1 MIKRIKKHFLIY
13 LFAAGALFS
22 LAATDNYFEISK
34 NLEIFADIYKTLDLY
49 YVDEINPN
57 ELIRTGI
64 DAMLA
69 SLDPYTNFYSEA
81 ELENYRFQTTG
92 KYGGIGAVIRQK
104 GDYIAIIEPYEN
116 SPALKAGLQAGD
128 LIIEIN
134 GQSTRHLKVED
145 ASKLLKGNPGT
156 TVDLLVRREG
166 FLQDQLIRV
175 EREEIKIENVPFYG
189 MINDS
194 VGYIKFTQFTR
205 DAGKNVS
212 KAFKALK
219 AGHKLKGLV
228 LDLRG
233 NPGGLLNE
241 AVNVCN
247 IFIPKNKLVVST
259 KGKVSDW
266 NRDFKTLNQPLDTE
280 IPLTV
285 LISSGSA
292 SASEIVSGTLQDYDR
307 AVIVG
312 QTSFGKGLVQN
323 THELSYKT
331 ILKLTTA
338 KYYIPSG
345 RCIQAIDY
353 SHKDNEGHANKLP
366 DSLRSAFKTEHGR
379 VVYDGAGI
387 YPDVEVP
394 QPKLSNISISLLRND
409 LIFDFATKF
418 HSEHDSIP
426 APESFEISDATFN
439 EFMGFLEDK
448 EYHYQTRSE
457 ELIDKLEVQLEKENY
472 MEAVEPSLAE
482 LRDQLAKDKEND
494 LLKFS
499 DEIKRLLKEEIVAR
513 YYSQS
518 GVIRSSF
525 RDDPIIIKAVE
536 VLANKELYKSILLP
550 SN

>member
-1 MIKRIKKHFLIY
+1 MIKRIKKHILLYF
-13 LFAAGALFS
+13 FAAGTLLS
-22 LAATDNYFEISK
+22 LAAADHYFEISK
-34 NLEIFADIYKTLDLY
+34 NLEIFTDIYKTLDLY

-92 KYGGIGAVIRQK
+92 KYGGIGAIIRQK
-104 GDYIAIIEPYEN
+104 GDYIAIIEPYEE
-116 SPALKAGLQAGD
+116 SPARKAGLQAGD
-128 LIIEIN
+128 LIIKIN
-134 GQSTRHLKVED
+134 GQSTLHMKVED

-156 TVDLLVRREG
+156 TVDLLIRREG
-166 FLQDQLIRV
+166 FLNDQHIQV
-175 EREEIKIENVPFYG
+175 EREEIKIKNVPFYG

-194 VGYIKFTQFTR
+194 IAYIKFTQFTR

-212 KAFKALK
+212 NAYKALK
-219 AGHKLKGLV
+219 AEHELKGLV

-280 IPLTV
+280 IPITV

-312 QTSFGKGLVQN
+312 QPSFGKGLVQN
-323 THELSYKT
+323 TYELSYKT
-331 ILKLTTA
+331 ILKVTTA

-353 SHKDNEGHANKLP
+353 SHKDKEGHANKLP
-366 DSLRSAFKTEHGR
+366 DSLRSAFKTERGR

-394 QPKLSNISISLLRND
+394 QPKLSNISVSLLSND
-409 LIFDFATKF
+409 LIFDYATKF
-418 HSEHDSIP
+418 HHEHDTIP
-426 APESFEISDATFN
+426 SPEIFEISDDIYN
-439 EFMGFLEDK
+439 DFMSFLKDK

-457 ELIDKLEVQLEKENY
+457 ELIDKLEIQLKKENY
-472 MEAVEPSLAE
+472 MKAVEPSLTE
-482 LRDQLAKDKEND
+482 LKDQLEKDKKND
-494 LLKFS
+494 LMKFR

-513 YYSQS
+513 YFSQS

-525 RDDPIIIKAVE
+525 RDDPIITKAVE
-536 VLANKELYKSILLP
+536 VLENKELYKSILLP

>member
-13 LFAAGALFS
+13 FFAVGTLLS
-22 LAATDNYFEISK
+22 LAAADHYFEISK
-34 NLEIFADIYKTLDLY
+34 NLEIFTDIYKTLDLY
-49 YVDEINPN
+49 YVDEINPS

-92 KYGGIGAVIRQK
+92 KYGGIGAIIRQK
-104 GDYIAIIEPYEN
+104 GDYIAIIEPYED
-116 SPALKAGLQAGD
+116 SPARKAGLQAGD
-128 LIIEIN
+128 LIIKIN
-134 GQSTRHLKVED
+134 GQSTLHMKVED

-156 TVDLLVRREG
+156 TVDLLIRREG
-166 FLQDQLIRV
+166 FLNDQHIQV
-175 EREEIKIENVPFYG
+175 EREEIKIKNVPFYG

-194 VGYIKFTQFTR
+194 IAYIKFTQFTR

-212 KAFKALK
+212 NAYKELK
-219 AGHKLKGLV
+219 AEHELKGLV

-280 IPLTV
+280 IPITV

-312 QTSFGKGLVQN
+312 QPSFGKGLVQN
-323 THELSYKT
+323 TYELSYKT
-331 ILKLTTA
+331 ILKVTTA

-353 SHKDNEGHANKLP
+353 SHKDKEGHANKSP

-394 QPKLSNISISLLRND
+394 QPKLSNISVSLLSND
-409 LIFDFATKF
+409 LIFDYATKF
-418 HSEHDSIP
+418 HQEHDTIP
-426 APESFEISDATFN
+426 SPEIFEISDDIYN
-439 EFMGFLEDK
+439 DFMSFLKDK

-457 ELIDKLEVQLEKENY
+457 ELIDKLEIQLKKENY
-472 MEAVEPSLAE
+472 MKAVEPSLTE
-482 LRDQLAKDKEND
+482 LKDQLEKDKKND
-494 LLKFS
+494 LIKFR

-513 YYSQS
+513 YFSQS

-525 RDDPIIIKAVE
+525 RDDPIITKAVE
-536 VLANKELYKSILLP
+536 VLENKELYKSILLP